1 MSKYINADGRT
12 KSIKE
17 YIIASRPPGK
27 DFSLAR
33 PKRTQSELEKNL
45 YNKFAKTIQSIPV
58 NDTAFANLAA
68 GYRFKQAIE
77 LIAIQ
82 MKAILLKKAE
92 MNPLPVDGAKLQ
104 NNKTGS
110 VASRSH
116 SNCGEFLFEF
126 SEHFCAYLAEYCAI
140 ALLQ

>member
-1 MSKYINADGRT
+1 MKLSIPF
-12 KSIKE
+12 KSI
-17 YIIASRPPGK
+17 
-27 DFSLAR
+27 
-33 PKRTQSELEKNL
+33 QSELEKNL

-68 GYRFKQAIE
+68 GYRFKQSCAIE

-92 MNPLPVDGAKLQ
+92 MNPLPLDGAKLQ

-110 VASRSH
+110 VASSRKLC
-116 SNCGEFLFEF
+116 NCPASIVDATDCASVAFA
-126 SEHFCAYLAEYCAI
+126 FCNMKTIKRE
-140 ALLQ
+140 